1 MDKSSSLR
9 MPMSPQE
16 IFKRYKRQSL
26 EMPRSIPVFI
36 TKVSGHFSMR
46 YIFIASYTMCYS
58 WSVLV
63 FVFCFLLFCFLY
75 YMVGSQQIFVLEQT
89 HSVLIA
95 KNTLVFILIVFQ
107 VFYFSSTAF
116 SSCFSFVFCLR
127 VCLFSLVRFDS
138 AL

>member
-1 MDKSSSLR
+1 MDKSSSLG

-26 EMPRSIPVFI
+26 GMPKASPSSSTKYQVIFLGAIFLLLHILCVILGASQFLFSVFFFFVCCTI
-36 TKVSGHFSMR
+36 QLDPSKF
-46 YIFIASYTMCYS
+46 
-58 WSVLV
+58 VLV
-63 FVFCFLLFCFLY
+63 
-75 YMVGSQQIFVLEQT
+75 QT

-95 KNTLVFILIVFQ
+95 KNTLVFTLIVLR

-116 SSCFSFVFCLR
+116 SSCFSLTFCSELF
-127 VCLFSLVRFDS
+127 FSLVRYDL